1 MRIKQSVETFSTY
14 NQLWSKGKLKKPL
27 NIMIGGNIGT
37 GKSTFANLLTEHLHH
52 ANVLPTGIVRSVL
65 QSLNLQDQMPEL
77 YGHSYQLGQLVNEPN
92 LSEAE
97 RAVIAFD
104 RQLTIIDKAVRKILE
119 FSQTEGQQYI
129 LDGNHV
135 KAQTVAELQNSI
147 NLIGVFFQTSDID
160 QYRKN
165 VSGPTHQRQ
174 ITEEQ
179 FEVVRAL
186 HDFLITEAKKFGVPI
201 FEYNEQEQ
209 AFIYVASQVAILMER
224 NHV

>member
-1 MRIKQSVETFSTY
+1 MKQSIETIKTY
-14 NQLWSKGKLKKPL
+14 NLLWGEGKLKKPL

-52 ANVLPTGIVRSVL
+52 INVLPTGIVRSVL
-65 QSLNLQDQMPEL
+65 QSLSLQDQMPEL
-77 YGHSYQLGQLVNEPN
+77 YGHSYQLGQLIDEPE
-92 LSEAE
+92 LSETE

-104 RQLTIIDKAVRKILE
+104 RQLTVIDKAIRQILE

-135 KAQTVAELQNSI
+135 KAQTVAELQAVI
-147 NLIGVFFQTSDID
+147 NLIGVFFQTSDVN

-165 VSGPTHQRQ
+165 ISGPTHQRQ
-174 ITEEQ
+174 LSEQQ

-186 HDFLITEAKKFGVPI
+186 HDFLIAEANKYGLPV
-201 FEYNEQEQ
+201 FEYNEQEA
-209 AFIYVASQVAILMER
+209 AFVYVASQIAILIER